1 MIMEHIRH
9 RVGIT
14 ASPARIYEALATKE
28 GLAGWWPQHVE
39 GEETHGGTLRFFFGD
54 TDPRVV
60 MEVVDL
66 APTQR
71 VGWRCVQGPEEWVG
85 TALTF
90 ELTTGD
96 EETEVLFTH
105 ANWREPVEFLHH
117 CSTKWAYFLLGL
129 KTWMEG
135 GASVATPNDMKISSW
150 G

>member
-1 MIMEHIRH
+1 MEHIRH
-9 RVGIT
+9 RVGIS
-14 ASPARIYEALATKE
+14 APAPRVYAALATKE
-28 GLAGWWPQHVE
+28 GLAGWWAQVD
-39 GEETHGGTLRFFFGD
+39 GEDTPGGTLRFFFHGD
-54 TDPRVV
+54 PDPRVV

-90 ELTTGD
+90 EVRAAE
-96 EETEVLFTH
+96 EETVVLFTH
-105 ANWREPVEFLHH
+105 AWRDPIEFLHH

-129 KTWMEG
+129 KTWLEG
-135 GASVATPNDMKISSW
+135 GASVASPNDMKISSW